1 MHPKG
6 NGEYEACIIP
16 QSAELTFAV
25 NVGGTTYNSNAVD
38 LRTYAAN
45 NVYTATININTSKFL
60 YQGNTTMDIGNFYGI
75 YANGQGVL
83 IDNTSAAVS
92 AARESECTA
101 FLF

>member
-25 NVGGTTYNSNAVD
+25 NVGGTTYNSTAV
-38 LRTYAAN
+38 TSQAYAGN
-45 NVYTATININTSKFL
+45 NIYTATININTSKFL
-60 YQGNTTMDIGNFYGI
+60 YQGNSTVDIGDFYGI